1 MKITFE
7 IEPNDSS
14 ENMALIEHLAR
25 AFADR
30 VHRERIVEK
39 MLEQR
44 TNQKRTEADPEREGI
59 EVTD

>member
-7 IEPNDSS
+7 IEPHDSS

-30 VHRERIVEK
+30 VHRERVVDKII
-39 MLEQR
+39 EQGA
-44 TNQKRTEADPEREGI
+44 NKKRDSEREG
-59 EVTD
+59 TD